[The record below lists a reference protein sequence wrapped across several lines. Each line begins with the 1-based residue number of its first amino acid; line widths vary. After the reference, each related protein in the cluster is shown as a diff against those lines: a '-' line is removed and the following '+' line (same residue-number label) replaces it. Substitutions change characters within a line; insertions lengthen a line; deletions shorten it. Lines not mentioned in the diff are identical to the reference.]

1 MARANYQNKTIKRI
15 VFDLNRNTD
24 GDILA
29 FFETISNRQ
38 GLLKQLVR
46 QEMARQNFIYNNNKK
61 KGEFKSSVISYGS

>member
-1 MARANYQNKTIKRI
+1 MQPHKTIKRI

-38 GLLKQLVR
+38 GLLKQLIR
-46 QEMARQNFIYNNNKK
+46 QEMTRQNFIYNNNKK

>member
-38 GLLKQLVR
+38 GLLKQLIR
-46 QEMARQNFIYNNNKK
+46 QEMTRQNFIYNNNKK
-61 KGEFKSSVISYGS
+61 ESED

>member
-38 GLLKQLVR
+38 GLLKQLIR
-46 QEMARQNFIYNNNKK
+46 QEMTRQNFIYNNNNK
-61 KGEFKSSVISYGS
+61 ESED